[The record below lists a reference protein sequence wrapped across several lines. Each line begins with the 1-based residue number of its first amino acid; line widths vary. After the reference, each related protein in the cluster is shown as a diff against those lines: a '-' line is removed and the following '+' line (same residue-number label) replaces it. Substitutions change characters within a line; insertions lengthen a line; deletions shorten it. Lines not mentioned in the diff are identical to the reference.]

1 MVRDLDFFG
10 IYVEV
15 FESHFRALT
24 ECMIKMM
31 LQKHD
36 SYYSS
41 RDGEEM
47 RSVRIYWQ
55 LTNHEVWRTY
65 VSGGGF
71 GKKLLKNCE

>member
-1 MVRDLDFFG
+1 
-10 IYVEV
+10 
-15 FESHFRALT
+15 
-24 ECMIKMM
+24 MM

>member
-1 MVRDLDFFG
+1 
-10 IYVEV
+10 
-15 FESHFRALT
+15 
-24 ECMIKMM
+24 M

-41 RDGEEM
+41 RDGEEI

-65 VSGGGF
+65 VSGVGF

>member
-1 MVRDLDFFG
+1 MVRNLDLFG

-15 FESHFRALT
+15 FESHFRPLT
-24 ECMIKMM
+24 ECMIKTM

-47 RSVRIYWQ
+47 KSVRISWQ
-55 LTNHEVWRTY
+55 LTNQEVWRTY
-65 VSGGGF
+65 VSGVGF

>member
-1 MVRDLDFFG
+1 MARNLDFFG
-10 IYVEV
+10 TYVEV
-15 FESHFRALT
+15 FESHYRPLT
-24 ECMIKMM
+24 ECVIKMM

-65 VSGGGF
+65 VSGVGF
-71 GKKLLKNCE
+71 GKKLLKSCE

>member
-1 MVRDLDFFG
+1 
-10 IYVEV
+10 
-15 FESHFRALT
+15 
-24 ECMIKMM
+24 M

-47 RSVRIYWQ
+47 KSVRIYLQ

-65 VSGGGF
+65 VRSGVGF